1 MKRALLILLA
11 LILFYRISYSQNT
24 LYDGWMSLT
33 SSYLGNNEY
42 EYSYQWGASTA
53 LSQDEINNLFPYDY
67 GDYTRTSAGMGT
79 QDGLFNLYWCNPVDI
94 LWMSTLGTN
103 FATYPIGRTGLE
115 QDDVASYWYN
125 RYMWNTQKT
134 FSFRTKGYTGTQD
147 IGLLI
152 KYFGSYILK
161 PGYNDRP
168 VLAVTGTEYLRV
180 TGTFEPIPEPATL
193 ILLGAGL
200 LSFAGVLRLRRKLS
214 GLFYP

>member
-1 MKRALLILLA
+1 MKKIGFVFLVFILSFGVA
-11 LILFYRISYSQNT
+11 HAQNT
-24 LYDGWMSLT
+24 LYDGWI
-33 SSYLGNNEY
+33 SSSSAYLGDNEY
-42 EYSYQWGASTA
+42 QYDYSWGASTS

-67 GDYTRTSAGMGT
+67 GGYTRTSAGMGT
-79 QDGLFNLYWCNPVDI
+79 MDGGFNLYWGNPVDI

-103 FATYPIGRTGLE
+103 FATSPIGRTGLE

-125 RYMWNTQKT
+125 RYMWNTQRT

-152 KYFGSYILK
+152 KYFGLYILK

-168 VLAVTGTEYLRV
+168 VLAVTGTEYLRI
-180 TGTFEPIPEPATL
+180 TGGSEPAPEPATF
-193 ILLGAGL
+193 ILLGSGL
-200 LSFAGVLRLRRKLS
+200 LGFAGFSRLRRKLS